1 MKRYFIPSLILTAGL
16 TIASCSSQSPKP
28 LPEFYYSLNSSSQEL
43 FQTAQ
48 NTNINEMIPAYIKLI
63 KSCPE
68 SLRTKVKNHTAKEI
82 FNANRY
88 GRPLAKHGISLDEFN
103 LAYDLAED
111 TNLKTEIIRHL
122 VDVGEAIIE
131 FRDGRDHS
139 GLDQRL
145 KKLAEL
151 AENPALKDSCLET
164 ASELN
169 CQWVYSFG
177 NRKVGIGL
185 KTIMGLGFNN

>member
-1 MKRYFIPSLILTAGL
+1 M
-16 TIASCSSQSPKP
+16 
-28 LPEFYYSLNSSSQEL
+28 
-43 FQTAQ
+43 
-48 NTNINEMIPAYIKLI
+48 
-63 KSCPE
+63 
-68 SLRTKVKNHTAKEI
+68 
-82 FNANRY
+82 
-88 GRPLAKHGISLDEFN
+88 
-103 LAYDLAED
+103 
-111 TNLKTEIIRHL
+111 